1 MTKTRKWRGLLSNVD
16 LTNQKSFVLFFPKKK
31 KMKEKRLR
39 ADVSKYRP
47 KVYKSEKSKILQKI
61 HKVALGKLLT

>member
-1 MTKTRKWRGLLSNVD
+1 MTKTRKWRGLHSNVD

-39 ADVSKYRP
+39 RYS
-47 KVYKSEKSKILQKI
+47 
-61 HKVALGKLLT
+61 LLISNT

>member
-1 MTKTRKWRGLLSNVD
+1 MMKTRKWRGLHSNVD

-39 ADVSKYRP
+39 CYS
-47 KVYKSEKSKILQKI
+47 
-61 HKVALGKLLT
+61 LLISNT